1 MWVGLEDPHIS
12 NTSNVHVNTSKSP
25 LDGSRNAVEFDDDF
39 QLHGEYV
46 RFSSALNTKH
56 EPRVAREPT
65 PRLAGPE
72 VPPEKF
78 AAAPPKL
85 EAPVMSNIAAKPRTE
100 RREPRTE
107 REWREKSSYNSDLQ
121 RRVEVILSRNGQVS
135 PHLSQRP
142 VVLSRTP
149 ITSRDTTPSWALD
162 MEFSYQRNTE
172 GQLKLDAS
180 PRSLVSPDRD
190 TLPDAATPPRPPS
203 SMHTRQ
209 GGQSSPKNSGEGC
222 EADHSGHQKTSSPA
236 AMNLEGLRASAVAL
250 GRIAKGISRSN
261 SGSAHASHGDR
272 AQRRSDSYFSIN
284 PSDTVLPD
292 SVTLA
297 ADIGHSA
304 YRSTTS
310 LPVQPAEGLL
320 FPAPRAHAPR
330 RRS

>member
-1 MWVGLEDPHIS
+1 M
-12 NTSNVHVNTSKSP
+12 
-25 LDGSRNAVEFDDDF
+25 DGSGKAAETDDDLR
-39 QLHGEYV
+39 LHGEFV
-46 RFSSALNTKH
+46 RFSSAINTKDV
-56 EPRVAREPT
+56 PRVAREPT
-65 PRLAGPE
+65 PRLSTPLAGPE
-72 VPPEKF
+72 VSSEKF
-78 AAAPPKL
+78 QAAPVK
-85 EAPVMSNIAAKPRTE
+85 SNIASKPRTE

-203 SMHTRQ
+203 RMHTRQ

-236 AMNLEGLRASAVAL
+236 AMNLEALRASADAL

-261 SGSAHASHGDR
+261 SGSAHAAHGDR
-272 AQRRSDSYFSIN
+272 SQRG
-284 PSDTVLPD
+284 SDTALLDYVM
-292 SVTLA
+292 LA

-304 YRSTTS
+304 YRSPTS
-310 LPVQPAEGLL
+310 SPVPPAEGLPRSE
-320 FPAPRAHAPR
+320 FPPPRAHAPR

>member
-1 MWVGLEDPHIS
+1 VGREDPHIS
-12 NTSNVHVNTSKSP
+12 NTTLHVHGDRNESP
-25 LDGSRNAVEFDDDF
+25 LDGIGNTVEFDDEL

-46 RFSSALNTKH
+46 RFSSSALDTKH
-56 EPRVAREPT
+56 VPRAAREPT
-65 PRLAGPE
+65 PRLTGPE
-72 VPPEKF
+72 VSPEKF
-78 AAAPPKL
+78 EAAPPKL
-85 EAPVMSNIAAKPRTE
+85 EAPVKSNIATKPRTE

-107 REWREKSSYNSDLQ
+107 REGTGKSSYNSDLQ

-149 ITSRDTTPSWALD
+149 ITSSDTAPSWALD
-162 MEFSYQRNTE
+162 KEFPYQRNTE
-172 GQLKLDAS
+172 EQLKLDAL
-180 PRSLVSPDRD
+180 PRSLASPDRD
-190 TLPDAATPPRPPS
+190 TLRDAATPPRPPS
-203 SMHTRQ
+203 RMHTRQ

-222 EADHSGHQKTSSPA
+222 EAHRSGHQKISSPA
-236 AMNLEGLRASAVAL
+236 AMNLEALRASAVAL
-250 GRIAKGISRSN
+250 GRIAKGISRNN
-261 SGSAHASHGDR
+261 SGSAHAAHGDR
-272 AQRRSDSYFSIN
+272 AQRRSDSYFSIH

-310 LPVQPAEGLL
+310 LSVQPAEGLL